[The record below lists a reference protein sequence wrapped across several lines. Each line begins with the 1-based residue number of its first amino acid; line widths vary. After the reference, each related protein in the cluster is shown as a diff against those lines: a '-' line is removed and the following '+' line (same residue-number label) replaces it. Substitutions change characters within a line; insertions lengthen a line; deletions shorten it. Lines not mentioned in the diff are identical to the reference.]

1 MAITTATTGNL
12 ADAQRILVG
21 EGRYTAEHAAPMK
34 QLVSLFRLKKGEK
47 QLSLPQFGQITANAL
62 TDAVDMV
69 SDTVLP
75 TETTVTITTSE
86 VGAKIILTDKLVRQ
100 MNEDVFR
107 VAGKLLGNAMGRK
120 LDKDL
125 LALLDGFSN
134 ALGSAG
140 TAITV
145 GHITAALAQ
154 LKGGLGTGDTDPAPD
169 PIYAVIHPHQARVLM
184 AALTPTG
191 TYPFPEGPSADILR
205 KYFTAQLQ
213 GWGIPIFGDGN
224 LTPDSSD
231 DVKGGVFSKEALYL
245 CWQDEWDVEQE
256 RDASLRA
263 TELVIVGDYG
273 VGELRNAYGIEML
286 FDAAAPTS

>member
-134 ALGSAG
+134 ALGAAA
-140 TAITV
+140 TAITA
-145 GHITAALAQ
+145 GHITAAIAQ
-154 LKGGLGTGDTDPAPD
+154 LKGGLGTGDIDPAPD
-169 PIYAVIHPHQARVLM
+169 PIYCMLHPHQVRTIMNAIAPV
-184 AALTPTG
+184 G
-191 TYPFPEGPSADILR
+191 TYPLPEGPSADILR
-205 KYFTAQLQ
+205 KYFVTALQ

-231 DVKGGVFSKEALYL
+231 DAKGGVFSKEALYL
-245 CWQDEWDVEQE
+245 CWQDEWDVENE

-263 TELVIVGDYG
+263 TELVIVADYG
-273 VGELRNAYGIEML
+273 VGELRDAYGMEMY